1 MSTISEPS
9 SAKNAASP
17 KPKPPIKYAPA
28 KPLPPMKRYPAPPEK
43 VTPQKSPDP
52 PSTLVI
58 PPRKPYVPGVNASAV
73 QAKRPSSLESPPGSF
88 FQTTQTFFGFGDR
101 EYAFGMVPRGYGI
114 TVMAIAG
121 CYSLLRWERNRIRR
135 TKKKPSFTSTNDWFN
150 KLKTIEKA
158 YGQARNDFPRTVML
172 TLIGGLGMP
181 YAAAVGALFWC
192 AGRAVDFHEAEEK
205 PKAGVENTEAVLCRF
220 GKFLMICGICKF
232 AFDFT
237 RGRINCIINE

>member
-1 MSTISEPS
+1 M
-9 SAKNAASP
+9 
-17 KPKPPIKYAPA
+17 PPV
-28 KPLPPMKRYPAPPEK
+28 KRYPAPPEIVK
-43 VTPQKSPDP
+43 KPQASPDP

-58 PPRKPYVPGVNASAV
+58 PPKKYVPGMNTAAI
-73 QAKRPSSLESPPGSF
+73 QTKRPSSLESPAKF
-88 FQTTQTFFGFGDR
+88 FQNTQTLFGFGDR

-114 TVMAIAG
+114 TIMAIAG
-121 CYSLLRWERNRIRR
+121 CYSLLRWERNRIKKS
-135 TKKKPSFTSTNDWFN
+135 KKKPPFTSTNDWFI
-150 KLKTIEKA
+150 KLRTIEKA